1 MKETE
6 LLQKARE
13 FLRENREAIV
23 ADIGALVDI
32 PSVQGS
38 PAPGAPFGEGP
49 RRALDRALEIAARMG
64 FEPHSHEDCMGW
76 FDLPGEREA
85 HIATIAH
92 LDVVPAG
99 EGWTFEPF
107 RMERRGDWLIGRGT
121 DDDKGPLVYCMY
133 LAKFFRESGIK
144 LRYTLRTLMGCN
156 EETGMGDVGPYLA
169 AQPQP
174 LFCLS
179 SDALFPVCN
188 GEKGLFQGEFVSPK
202 LEGNVVDIQAGEAS
216 NMIPERAV
224 CLVKFRGRL
233 PLGREGIEA
242 ATEDGLLRIT
252 AHGVGA
258 HSAMPERGKN
268 AIGLLVDFLLTEG
281 LTDEDERPFFEL
293 LHRLHLSPYGQGL
306 GVDCKDDAL
315 GALTCVGGVI
325 RMRDG
330 VIRQNINIRYPAAV
344 TGPGLA
350 ERLEAAAGAA
360 GSAFS
365 LIDYSEPFFIP
376 EEDPVIRLL
385 LDAHR
390 EVTGSAAPAYA
401 WGGGTYARCFR
412 RAASFGPGLAGEEIK
427 PDFVGDCHGPDEGTS
442 LSTLDESFLVYALAV
457 LRMQGLEPEELGG

>member
-1 MKETE
+1 
-6 LLQKARE
+6 
-13 FLRENREAIV
+13 
-23 ADIGALVDI
+23 
-32 PSVQGS
+32 
-38 PAPGAPFGEGP
+38 
-49 RRALDRALEIAARMG
+49 
-64 FEPHSHEDCMGW
+64 
-76 FDLPGEREA
+76 
-85 HIATIAH
+85 
-92 LDVVPAG
+92 
-99 EGWTFEPF
+99 
-107 RMERRGDWLIGRGT
+107 
-121 DDDKGPLVYCMY
+121 
-133 LAKFFRESGIK
+133 
-144 LRYTLRTLMGCN
+144 
-156 EETGMGDVGPYLA
+156 
-169 AQPQP
+169 
-174 LFCLS
+174 
-179 SDALFPVCN
+179 
-188 GEKGLFQGEFVSPK
+188 
-202 LEGNVVDIQAGEAS
+202 
-216 NMIPERAV
+216 
-224 CLVKFRGRL
+224 
-233 PLGREGIEA
+233 
-242 ATEDGLLRIT
+242 
-252 AHGVGA
+252 
-258 HSAMPERGKN
+258 MPERGKN

-330 VIRQNINIRYPAAV
+330 VVRQNINIRYPAAV

-365 LIDYSEPFFIP
+365 LINYSEPFFIP

-390 EVTGSAAPAYA
+390 EVTGSAAPAYT

-412 RAASFGPGLAGEEIK
+412 RAVSFGPGLAGEEIK